1 MIKNLL
7 KKDLILVKIDENI
20 KTKFDAISF
29 ISQKCSSYITD
40 IEALKDAFIS
50 REEISSTG
58 FGGGVAIPHA
68 KLANFTSPLV
78 GIFKFKDGVDWD
90 SIDEEPVKVAIALV
104 MPEGDDT
111 HLSVLAKFSRKLMNE
126 YFTNYIFNEDDV
138 ENLYNFITKEME

>member
-126 YFTNYIFNEDDV
+126 DFTNYIFNEDDV